1 MDNSHSNDQ
10 TNEDVFLLDR
20 DQPAQLGQ
28 RPGTPPPNYNLINT
42 AQHTITYEI
51 IKTEDIHVVL
61 VHEQPLVNAINVENE
76 QGVIRK
82 FTKENPVIPDDE
94 FVSPIRR
101 FNPADRYSPNS
112 TVSSPMSSYS
122 SSEGYWSGSD
132 WDLDS
137 SWRSYDS
144 MRDDLPNLFDTPI
157 RSIYQFLLPDETA
170 HRSRG
175 LSQPQLSCETCHT
188 ISAVY
193 EEGNCN

>member
-1 MDNSHSNDQ
+1 MDNSHFNDQ

-61 VHEQPLVNAINVENE
+61 VHEQPLVNAITVENE
-76 QGVIRK
+76 QGVIRR
-82 FTKENPVIPDDE
+82 FTTDNPVIPDDE

-132 WDLDS
+132 WDSDS

-144 MRDDLPNLFDTPI
+144 MRDDLLNLFDTPI
-157 RSIYQFLLPDETA
+157 RS
-170 HRSRG
+170 
-175 LSQPQLSCETCHT
+175 
-188 ISAVY
+188 
-193 EEGNCN
+193 

>member
-1 MDNSHSNDQ
+1 MYNSHSNDQ

-20 DQPAQLGQ
+20 DQPAQPRQ

-51 IKTEDIHVVL
+51 IKTKDIHVVL
-61 VHEQPLVNAINVENE
+61 VHEQPLLNAINVENE
-76 QGVIRK
+76 QGVIRR
-82 FTKENPVIPDDE
+82 FTTDNPVIPDDE

-112 TVSSPMSSYS
+112 TVSSPMSPCS

-132 WDLDS
+132 WDSNS

-144 MRDDLPNLFDTPI
+144 SAMIYPNCLTLQSGRYPNSSFQMRQHIEAEDCHSPAQSSKKVIGI
-157 RSIYQFLLPDETA
+157 RPKQKK
-170 HRSRG
+170 R
-175 LSQPQLSCETCHT
+175 Q
-188 ISAVY
+188 VK
-193 EEGNCN
+193 

>member
-1 MDNSHSNDQ
+1 MDNSHFNDQ

-76 QGVIRK
+76 HGVIRR
-82 FTKENPVIPDDE
+82 FTTDNPVIPDDE

-101 FNPADRYSPNS
+101 FNPADRYSPNYRQQSHEPIQQLRRVLVRKRLGLGFFMEILRLNARRS
-112 TVSSPMSSYS
+112 T
-122 SSEGYWSGSD
+122 
-132 WDLDS
+132 
-137 SWRSYDS
+137 
-144 MRDDLPNLFDTPI
+144 
-157 RSIYQFLLPDETA
+157 QF
-170 HRSRG
+170 
-175 LSQPQLSCETCHT
+175 
-188 ISAVY
+188 V
-193 EEGNCN
+193 

>member
-1 MDNSHSNDQ
+1 MDNSHFNDQ

-20 DQPAQLGQ
+20 DQPAQPRQ
-28 RPGTPPPNYNLINT
+28 RPGTPPPNYNLITT

-61 VHEQPLVNAINVENE
+61 VHEQPIVNAINVENE
-76 QGVIRK
+76 QGIIRR
-82 FTKENPVIPDDE
+82 FTTDNPDIPDDE
-94 FVSPIRR
+94 FVSPIRQ
-101 FNPADRYSPNS
+101 FNPTDRYSPNS

-132 WDLDS
+132 WDSDS

-144 MRDDLPNLFDTPI
+144 MRDDLPNLFDTPV
-157 RSIYQFLLPDETA
+157 RSISQFLLPDETA

-188 ISAVY
+188 ISAVF
-193 EEGNCN
+193 EEGNWN